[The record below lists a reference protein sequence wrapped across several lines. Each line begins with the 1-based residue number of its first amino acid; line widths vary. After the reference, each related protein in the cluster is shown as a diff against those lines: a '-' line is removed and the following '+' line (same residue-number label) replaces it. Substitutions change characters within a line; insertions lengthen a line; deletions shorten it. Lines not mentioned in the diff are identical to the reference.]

1 MDAVRL
7 YLRYAAIS
15 VRGQMEYRA
24 SFLMQTLGQFVVTG
38 VEFLGIWALFDR
50 FGAIKGWG
58 LYEVAFFYGLISV
71 TFAIADAI
79 TRGLDVFGN
88 TVKAGD
94 FDRLLVRPRSPIL
107 QLLGH
112 ELTMRRLGR
121 LLQGTAVLAMAS
133 WGLDLTW
140 SVDRVALLL
149 LAVSCGVCL
158 FTGLM
163 LLQAT
168 SAFWTV
174 ESLEVW
180 NAFTYGG
187 VTMSQYPIAI
197 YRPWFRQFFT
207 VVIPLAGVGYYP
219 GIAIL
224 GRADPLGAPPVSG
237 WLAPLAGPLFLLI
250 SVRMWNAGVRHYQ
263 STGS

>member
-1 MDAVRL
+1 
-7 YLRYAAIS
+7 
-15 VRGQMEYRA
+15 MEYRA
-24 SFLMQTLGQFVVTG
+24 SFLMQTAGQFAVTG
-38 VEFLGIWALFDR
+38 IEFLGVWALFDR
-50 FGAIKGWG
+50 FGAIRGWE
-58 LYEVAFFYGLISV
+58 LYEVALFYGLISI
-71 TFAIADAI
+71 TFAVADAI
-79 TRGLDVFGN
+79 TRGLDVFGT
-88 TVKAGD
+88 TVRSGD

-112 ELTMRRLGR
+112 ELTLRRLGR
-121 LLQGTAVLAMAS
+121 LIQGMTVLVIAS
-133 WGLDLTW
+133 AGLDVLW
-140 SVDRVALLL
+140 SADRLVLLG
-149 LAVSCGVCL
+149 LAVSSGVCL

-168 SAFWTV
+168 SAFWTI

-207 VVIPLAGVGYYP
+207 FVIPLACISYYP
-219 GIAIL
+219 GLAIL
-224 GRADPLGAPPVSG
+224 GREDPLGAPAWVG
-237 WLAPLAGPLFLLI
+237 WAAPLVGPLFLLAC
-250 SVRMWNAGVRHYQ
+250 VGVWNAGVRHYQ